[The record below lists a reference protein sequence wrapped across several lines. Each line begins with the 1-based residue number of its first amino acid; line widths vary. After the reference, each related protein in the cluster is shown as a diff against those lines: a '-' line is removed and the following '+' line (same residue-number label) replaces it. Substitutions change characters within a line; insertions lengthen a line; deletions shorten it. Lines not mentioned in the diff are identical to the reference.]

1 MTPSSTVTIYFFDY
15 KTTVYTNVIS
25 IEINDIFLRL
35 SLIDSEISH
44 VNINKNTIFQYEV
57 KI

>member
-1 MTPSSTVTIYFFDY
+1 MTPSTVTIYFFDY

-35 SLIDSEISH
+35 SLIGSEISH